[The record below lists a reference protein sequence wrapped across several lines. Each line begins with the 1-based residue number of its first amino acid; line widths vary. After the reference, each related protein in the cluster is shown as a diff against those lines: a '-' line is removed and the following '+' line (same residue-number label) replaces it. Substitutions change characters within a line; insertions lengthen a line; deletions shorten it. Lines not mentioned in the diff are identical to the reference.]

1 MTVTTRSAAAL
12 EALITRALEAANTS
26 PGNAVATA
34 RALTQAEID
43 GQKGHGLSRV
53 PSYAAQARSGKVD
66 GHAVPE
72 LRQTRPGA
80 LMVDVKSGFFY
91 PAMERVLTAAP
102 SMARNAGIAGVGFV
116 RSHHA
121 GVIGWHLERL
131 ATEHGL
137 VSLMFANTP
146 HAMAS
151 FGGKTPVFGTNP
163 IGFAAPRA
171 GKPPVVVD
179 MALSGVARGKILA
192 ASQKGEPIPA
202 GWALD
207 ATGEPT
213 TDARAALKGTL
224 LPLGGAKGS
233 ALALMV
239 EVLAVA
245 LTGANLASEA
255 SSFFD
260 GAGAAPGVGQFLI
273 SIDPAA
279 FGGGDVFAARF
290 EALASMIEA
299 DTGTRLPGR
308 KRVELRAAARTGIAV
323 DATLLAE
330 VQALA
335 GAV

>member
-1 MTVTTRSAAAL
+1 MISLTTADL
-12 EALITRALEAANTS
+12 LALITRALVAANTS
-26 PGNAVATA
+26 PANAASTA
-34 RALTQAEID
+34 RALVQAEID

-53 PSYAAQARSGKVD
+53 PSYAAQSKSGKVD
-66 GHAVPE
+66 GHTVPV
-72 LRQTRPGA
+72 LRQTRPAA

-91 PAMERVLTAAP
+91 PAMDRVLEAAP
-102 SMARNAGIAGVGFV
+102 ALAMATGIAGVGFV
-116 RSHHA
+116 HSHHA

-131 ATEHGL
+131 ATDHGL

-151 FGGKTPVFGTNP
+151 WGGKTPVFGTNP
-163 IGFAAPRA
+163 IGFAAPRK
-171 GKPPVVVD
+171 GKAPVVVD

-192 ASQKGEPIPA
+192 ASQKGAPIP
-202 GWALD
+202 GDWALD
-207 ATGEPT
+207 ETGKST
-213 TDARAALKGTL
+213 TDATAALKGTL

-260 GAGAAPGVGQFLI
+260 GAGKPPGVGQFLI
-273 SIDPAA
+273 LIDPAG
-279 FGGGDVFAARF
+279 FGGADVFASRF

-299 DTGTRLPGR
+299 DAGTRLPGQ
-308 KRVELRAAARTGIAV
+308 KRVKLRAAAATDGVVV
-323 DATLLAE
+323 DAKLLAE

-335 GAV
+335 G

>member
-1 MTVTTRSAAAL
+1 MSTTVISPSDL
-12 EALITRALEAANTS
+12 EALITRALVAANTS
-26 PGNAVATA
+26 LANASATA

-53 PSYAAQARSGKVD
+53 PSYAAQAKSGKVD
-66 GHAVPE
+66 GHAVPA

-80 LMVDVKSGFFY
+80 VMVDVKSGFFY
-91 PAMERVLTAAP
+91 PAMDRVLVDAP
-102 SMARNAGIAGVGFV
+102 AMTRAAGITGVGFV
-116 RSHHA
+116 HSHHA

-131 ATEHGL
+131 AADHGL

-151 FGGKTPVFGTNP
+151 FGGKIPVFGTNP
-163 IGFAAPRA
+163 IGFGAPRK
-171 GKPPVVVD
+171 GKAPVVVD

-192 ASQKGEPIPA
+192 ASQKGEAIPA
-202 GWALD
+202 DWALD
-207 ATGEPT
+207 ETGQPT
-213 TDARAALKGTL
+213 TDAKAALKGTL

-260 GAGAAPGVGQFLI
+260 GAGKPPGVGQFLI
-273 SIDPAA
+273 LIDPAS
-279 FGGGDVFAARF
+279 FGGSDVFAARF

-299 DTGTRLPGR
+299 DGGARLPGQ
-308 KRVELRAAARTGIAV
+308 KRVKLRDAAAKNGVTV
-323 DATLLAE
+323 DDKLLGE
-330 VQALA
+330 VQSLA
-335 GAV
+335 G